1 MTAPTLTQR
10 LKSLMRNARRQGGSQ
25 GPKSCASLAVDKQ
38 ARKLDAAMAT
48 AVAEALAPQPG
59 EDNPELE
66 ARRDLL
72 AQARALYSTSWLSS
86 SARCTIRRAQQIM
99 AQRLVWLARC
109 GDMWGFPDLPALRQR
124 ALCQAKGANVAPR
137 VARPQPLQ
145 LCLFGEGEAS

>member
-38 ARKLDAAMAT
+38 ARKLDAEMT
-48 AVAEALAPQPG
+48 AAIQDG
-59 EDNPELE
+59 DTNHELE

-86 SARCTIRRAQQIM
+86 SARCTIRRAQQLL
-99 AQRLVWLARC
+99 AQRVVWLARC
-109 GDMWGFPDLPALRQR
+109 GDMWGFGDLPELRQR
-124 ALCQAKGANVAPR
+124 ALRLAQQAEQAKVAVPM
-137 VARPQPLQ
+137 AAGHQHLQ
-145 LCLFGEGEAS
+145 LELFEVEAAQ